1 MDKQHT
7 QQLTAGAQPAPAPSL
22 QQRRDQWRRTVE
34 ASGFTPRESG
44 RLLFVAYLMAR
55 GRMES

>member
-1 MDKQHT
+1 MDERT
-7 QQLTAGAQPAPAPSL
+7 QELRAGAQPAPALSI
-22 QQRRDQWRRTVE
+22 QQLRDQWRRAVE
-34 ASGFTPRESG
+34 ASGFTPRQSG